1 MSNDQHT
8 RLTASDLKA
17 LEAQIEAEI
26 SALPALETT
35 ITVSWRAKALGTIS
49 AFGAVITLTIVEFIR
64 SFGAIIIA
72 VLFAMLEYE
81 RVRHGA
87 LALGQV
93 ESSAVL
99 IAFAIVCAN
108 IIHPIYAL
116 RAHARQSDL
125 LVTRQT
131 ARGILGNIGN
141 RLFSPSSTRKV
152 DNTHN
157 ATLSASAF
165 IITITTI
172 ILAVYDVL
180 SPLITQLATGQAT
193 RPTIILISEFIM
205 GLGLSI
211 GGVLMLQAIAHEIAL
226 RAFDFDTRSPQELLA
241 EAHAQRNAQ
250 IADIRERVKLAYM
263 TAKIQDE
270 QRKKQAGNG
279 TVQAI
284 APVISAIPEGDEQ
297 AHHTTNGMTNGA
309 GNHADF
315 LAVNGNG
322 RVPYSNGN
330 GNVNS

>member
-1 MSNDQHT
+1 MSNDQLT

-35 ITVSWRAKALGTIS
+35 ITVSWRAKALGAIAST
-49 AFGAVITLTIVEFIR
+49 GAIVTLAIVEFIR
-64 SFGAIIIA
+64 SFGVWLLVIG
-72 VLFAMLEYE
+72 FAWLEYE
-81 RVRHGA
+81 RVGHGA
-87 LALGQV
+87 IALGMEEASASTLALV
-93 ESSAVL
+93 FVL
-99 IAFAIVCAN
+99 AN
-108 IIHPIYAL
+108 LTHPIYVL
-116 RAHARQSDL
+116 SHVHKSEL
-125 LVTRQT
+125 SVTRHT
-131 ARGILGNIGN
+131 IRGGIEWLKS
-141 RLFSPSSTRKV
+141 RFFAKSETRRVDSTF
-152 DNTHN
+152 NPTL
-157 ATLSASAF
+157 ALSAF
-165 IITITTI
+165 LLTMTTI
-172 ILAVYDVL
+172 VLALYDVL

-193 RPTIILISEFIM
+193 KPTIILITEFIM
-205 GLGLSI
+205 GAGMSI
-211 GGVLMLQAIAHEIAL
+211 AGVLFLQASAHEAGLKAL
-226 RAFDFDTRSPQELLA
+226 SFDTRSPQELLA

-250 IADIRERVKLAYM
+250 IADIRERVKLSYM

-284 APVISAIPEGDEQ
+284 APIISAIPEGDVHNPH
-297 AHHTTNGMTNGA
+297 ATNGMTNGA

>member
-1 MSNDQHT
+1 MSNDQLT

-26 SALPALETT
+26 SALPPIEANFS
-35 ITVSWRAKALGTIS
+35 VSWRAKALGAIAS
-49 AFGAVITLTIVEFIR
+49 FGAVITLTIVEFIR

-141 RLFSPSSTRKV
+141 RLFAPSSTRKV

-270 QRKKQAGNG
+270 QRKKQAGTG
-279 TVQAI
+279 QAI
-284 APVISAIPEGDEQ
+284 TPVISAIPEGDEQ
-297 AHHTTNGMTNGA
+297 AHHATNGK

-315 LAVNGNG
+315 LALTNGAGGYPHQNG
-322 RVPYSNGN
+322 ASD
-330 GNVNS
+330 